1 MTAKYEHIATITLD
15 SSASSVTFSSIP
27 QGYRDL
33 ELVIDAVTIGG
44 AADMDVFLNGNTNRT
59 GGDYQRVVASGNGS
73 GTFSPSGANAR
84 ITYYA
89 SVSTTP
95 SNQIVQFLDYSAT
108 DKHKT
113 YLARCNRADS
123 GTDMTALRFAS
134 TSAITSIE
142 LDPDART
149 FSAGSTFDLYG
160 IVGGA

>member
-1 MTAKYEHIATITLD
+1 MATPTYTPIASITLG

-27 QGYRDL
+27 QDYRDL
-33 ELVIDAVTIGG
+33 VLVINATANG
-44 AADMDVFLNGNTNRT
+44 AADIDVFLNGNTNRT

-73 GTFSPSGANAR
+73 GTFSPSGANSR

-113 YLARCNRADS
+113 YLARCNRAGS

-142 LDPDART
+142 LDPDAQT
-149 FSAGSTFDLYG
+149 FSTGSTFSLFG
-160 IVGGA
+160 IEA